1 MKLLSVFIS
10 SAGLILL
17 ARAAGLDNCGSSNPE
32 PEVIEAASIM
42 RDAHRSED
50 FSASFLGKRAEGL
63 VVSTHLHVVEDEA
76 HAGFVTDKMISDQMR
91 VLNETFAPHNIQFA
105 VKSTSH
111 TVNDAWT
118 RQARIKEKA
127 EALRQGAYDELNI
140 YFETGLMTNPNS
152 ATGICSFPV
161 EDPWNTG
168 INGTSWYT
176 YDGCH
181 VSAGTMPG
189 GPGVPWDADDNKGKT
204 ATHEV
209 GHWFGLFHVFDGFD
223 CDGEGDYI
231 DDTPA
236 TQTASLLSS
245 AFPLSNPFR
254 RVLGISFLR
263 FNHGRWHHRSRLPS
277 SCHDGLRDSP
287 GPLRLRMRMRPDL
300 LGAAVILAH
309 STILRAIRRP
319 ARKR

>member
-1 MKLLSVFIS
+1 MKLLNVFIS
-10 SAGLILL
+10 SVGFILFS
-17 ARAAGLDNCGSSNPE
+17 RAAGLDNCGSSNPE

-42 RDAHRSED
+42 RDAHRSEG

-63 VVSTHLHVVEDEA
+63 VVSTHPHVVEDEA

-152 ATGICSFPV
+152 ATVICSFPV

-181 VSAGTMPG
+181 
-189 GPGVPWDADDNKGKT
+189 
-204 ATHEV
+204 
-209 GHWFGLFHVFDGFD
+209 
-223 CDGEGDYI
+223 
-231 DDTPA
+231 
-236 TQTASLLSS
+236 LLSGTFS
-245 AFPLSNPFR
+245 LSNPFR
-254 RVLGISFLR
+254 RVLSISFLR
-263 FNHGRWHHRSRLPS
+263 YNHGRRHHRSRLPN

-300 LGAAVILAH
+300 LGGAVILAH
-309 STILRAIRRP
+309 SNILRAIRRP